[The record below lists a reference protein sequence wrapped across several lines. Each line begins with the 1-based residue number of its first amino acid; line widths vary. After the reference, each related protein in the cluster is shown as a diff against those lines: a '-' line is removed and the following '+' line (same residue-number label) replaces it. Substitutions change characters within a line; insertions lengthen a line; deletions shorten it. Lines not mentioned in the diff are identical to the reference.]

1 MFDNEIEETFKVWWC
16 FSSSLCSSCLF
27 CLLIISLLSS
37 VIDFFQELK
46 IEGEQPEV
54 LEEDNLDLML
64 PTKKKKSKKV
74 EIDEG
79 DALDKDDG
87 KN

>member
-1 MFDNEIEETFKVWWC
+1 MKLRRVLRSDDAFPHHFVLPAC
-16 FSSSLCSSCLF
+16 FVCSLFPSW
-27 CLLIISLLSS
+27 LST

>member
-1 MFDNEIEETFKVWWC
+1 MLFLSVLFAHYFPP
-16 FSSSLCSSCLF
+16 FSF
-27 CLLIISLLSS
+27 FP
-37 VIDFFQELK
+37 VIDFFQEFK

-54 LEEDNLDLML
+54 LEDDNLDLML